1 MKVLVVGSGGREH
14 VLCWKLA
21 QSSKISK
28 LYCIP
33 GNGGIESV
41 AECIDI
47 KSDDINGIVK
57 FSIEKEINLAIIGPE
72 APLVEGLADKLIE
85 NNIKVFGPEKS
96 GAKLEGSKIYS
107 KEFMEKYDIPTA
119 KYKKF
124 TNSDKA
130 KEALKDFK
138 PPYVVK
144 ADGLAAGKG
153 VLICENKTEGIRA
166 IEKIM
171 EDKNFGGA
179 GEKIIIEEFL
189 DGIEGSL
196 LCLVSK
202 NKIIP
207 LESARDYKKA
217 LDEDLGLNTGGM
229 GCFSPNPL
237 FNDELK
243 IYLRNEVISK
253 IEDGLNQEKIIFTGI
268 LFIGIMIKNNKA
280 KVLEFNVRFGDP
292 ESQVVIP
299 RLENDLYEV
308 IQKTIEGTIEEK
320 DLKWTDKK
328 AVTVILASGGYP
340 VKYQKEKII
349 NGLENIEDDVIVFH
363 SGTKKINGNYLTNGG
378 RVLAVTVL
386 AESLEK
392 ARKKVYNNIKG
403 IEFDNMQ
410 YRKDIAKL

>member
-14 VLCWKLA
+14 VLCWKLE
-21 QSSKISK
+21 QSSKVSK
-28 LYCIP
+28 LYCLP
-33 GNGGIESV
+33 GNGGIESA